1 MDDTANVM
9 QNLDEDPDYIK
20 FKQDPNT
27 GLLSRMKDIMDKK
40 NMPIEEYR
48 EIEVKKTAEM
58 KADFLKS
65 KGQTHKLD
73 VSVNPTSRFGRSGRI
88 SNQSFS

>member
-1 MDDTANVM
+1 MSDSSAIP
-9 QNLDEDPDYIK
+9 QNLDQDPGYIA

-48 EIEVKKTAEM
+48 EIEKQKTAQM
-58 KADFLKS
+58 QQDYLKS
-65 KGQTHKLD
+65 KGLQPT
-73 VSVNPTSRFGRSGRI
+73 NPSNSHRFGRSGRI
-88 SNQSFS
+88 SS